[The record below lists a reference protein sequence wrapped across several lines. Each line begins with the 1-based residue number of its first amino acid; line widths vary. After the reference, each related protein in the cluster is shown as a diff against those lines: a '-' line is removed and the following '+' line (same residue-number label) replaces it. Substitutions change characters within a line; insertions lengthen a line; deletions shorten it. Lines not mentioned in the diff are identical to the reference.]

1 MPKLKKQ
8 HINKTCLISRRN
20 EMPCLGSSCPCLICL
35 KTFATKEAVSWHYQ
49 EHTTQ
54 ELKYIGLKK
63 DLLEMAALSD
73 QTIIAKSVVD
83 QWLTKI

>member
-8 HINKTCLISRRN
+8 HINKTCLIVRRI
-20 EMPCLGSSCPCLICL
+20 EMPCLGSQYPCLICL
-35 KTFATKEAVSWHYQ
+35 KAFTTKEAVSWHYR

-73 QTIIAKSVVD
+73 
-83 QWLTKI
+83 